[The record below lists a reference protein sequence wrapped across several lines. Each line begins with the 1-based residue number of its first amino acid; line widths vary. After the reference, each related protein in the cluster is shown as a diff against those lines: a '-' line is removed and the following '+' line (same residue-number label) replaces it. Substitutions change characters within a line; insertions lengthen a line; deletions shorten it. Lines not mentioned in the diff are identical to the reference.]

1 MANRPGGLS
10 TLALALASALL
21 LVGLIL
27 GAFLL
32 LSGSSDRPVITLPD
46 ESLPTA
52 PPEGGEVEAGMFL
65 QVDAGNVADVV
76 ATLTRPASY
85 HQTLT
90 LLTAWTDESAAR
102 TAEVWVSG
110 GVTRADIT
118 DDAGTKSILTDGQTA
133 YVWYAGEE
141 TAAQFSLGESLT
153 ADSLTGIPTY
163 EAILTADADAIVQ
176 AGFVRLDEKGGR
188 SCIFAQLEADGY
200 VDRYWIDVSTGLLC
214 RATTSRSQTLIYQLR
229 EQQCETLLA
238 TDEAF
243 ATAFCLPD
251 GTSPFSS
258 EQ

>member
-32 LSGSSDRPVITLPD
+32 FSGASDRAVITLPD
-46 ESLPTA
+46 ASLPTA
-52 PPEGGEVEAGMFL
+52 PPDGGDVEEGTFL
-65 QVDAGNVADVV
+65 TVGPENVADVV
-76 ATLTRPASY
+76 GTLARPVSY

-102 TAEVWVSG
+102 TAELWVSG

-118 DDAGTKSILTDGQTA
+118 DDTGTKSVLSDGKTA
-133 YVWYAGEE
+133 YVWYSDEE
-141 TAAQFSLGESLT
+141 TAAEFSLGGSLT

-163 EAILTADADAIVQ
+163 ETILTAAPDAIAQ
-176 AGFVRLDEKGGR
+176 AGFVRLDEQGGR
-188 SCIFAQLEADGY
+188 SCIFAQLESDGY
-200 VDRYWIDVSTGLLC
+200 VDRYWVDVSTGLLC

-243 ATAFCLPD
+243 SAAFTLPD
-251 GTSPFSS
+251 GTQPFSS